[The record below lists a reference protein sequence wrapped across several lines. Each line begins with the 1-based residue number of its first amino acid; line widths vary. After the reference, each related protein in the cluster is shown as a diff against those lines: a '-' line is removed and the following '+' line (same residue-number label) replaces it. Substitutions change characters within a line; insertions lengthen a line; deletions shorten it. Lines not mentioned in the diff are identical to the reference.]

1 VAKENLTP
9 LQSKLPPFKGLM
21 YPRNKVLDH
30 PAGPDLLQYALD
42 GCPVNCGDNWTLEQ
56 LEAAILNGAHA
67 SANIPEAAEA
77 CEKEAHQ
84 RVKAGSCRLVNWID
98 IKDNF
103 PTNLKISPLA
113 AVPHKS
119 RKDPIILDLS
129 FQLLV
134 NGRRLESVNDS
145 SDKSWQ
151 NRKPCLN

>member
-1 VAKENLTP
+1 
-9 LQSKLPPFKGLM
+9 M
-21 YPRNKVLDH
+21 YPRNEVLDH
-30 PAGPDLLQYALD
+30 LAGPELLQYALD
-42 GCPVNCGDNWTLEQ
+42 GCPVDCGDNWTLEQ

-77 CEKEAHQ
+77 CKKEALE
-84 RVKAGSCRLVNWID
+84 RVKEGCCRLVNWID

-119 RKDPIILDLS
+119 SKYRMILNLL

-134 NGRRLESVNDS
+134 NGRCLKSIKDS
-145 SDKSWQ
+145 SNKSLAK
-151 NRKPCLN
+151 RKPCLN